1 MLDKDVMGKALRQI
15 LPLHYEPSGQS
26 CGANG
31 MTTPYCV
38 IGCTRGTGLQ
48 IARQLAERGAPVL
61 GVARDPVKAR
71 GLLPA
76 AAEIRAGDV
85 TDPGSLSA
93 ARLGACC
100 AIFFAVDITGGVGG
114 RGFFKPASQIRA
126 VTYEGLVNVVDAAK
140 AAAFTGRFVLVSGM
154 GSELPSFTGR
164 LLNAIKGD
172 LQRNQRD
179 RDAYLQNSGLD
190 WSIGRGGILTDEPG
204 GRVDIRIT
212 PPVHRLSVLRRVAR
226 ADFARALIAAADAPA
241 VSARTFD
248 VFNVPGAPPTDT
260 ELAERLKQLSKSS

>member
-1 MLDKDVMGKALRQI
+1 
-15 LPLHYEPSGQS
+15 
-26 CGANG
+26 
-31 MTTPYCV
+31 MTAPYCV

-48 IARQLAERGAPVL
+48 IARQLAERRTPVL
-61 GVARDPVKAR
+61 GVARDPAKAR
-71 GLLPA
+71 NLLPA
-76 AAEIRAGDV
+76 AVEIRAGDV
-85 TDPGSLSA
+85 TDPGSLRA
-93 ARLGACC
+93 AGLGACR

-140 AAAFTGRFVLVSGM
+140 AAAFTGRFVLLSGM

-164 LLNAIKGD
+164 LLNALKGD

-179 RDAYLQNSGLD
+179 RDAYLRKSGLD

-204 GRVDIRIT
+204 GRADLRIT
-212 PPVHRLSVLRRVAR
+212 PPVHRLSLLRRVAR
-226 ADFARALIAAADAPA
+226 ADFARALIAAVDAPA

-248 VFNVPGAPPTDT
+248 VFNEPGVPPTDT
-260 ELAERLKQLSKSS
+260 ELAERLEQLSKSS

>member
-1 MLDKDVMGKALRQI
+1 
-15 LPLHYEPSGQS
+15 
-26 CGANG
+26 
-31 MTTPYCV
+31 MTIRYCV

-48 IARQLAERGAPVL
+48 IARQLAERGASVL
-61 GVARDPVKAR
+61 GLARDPAKAR
-71 GLLPA
+71 DLLPA
-76 AAEIRAGDV
+76 AVEVRAGDV
-85 TDPGSLSA
+85 IDPGSLRA
-93 ARLGACC
+93 EGLGACR

-140 AAAFTGRFVLVSGM
+140 AAAFAGRFILLSGM

-179 RDAYLQNSGLD
+179 RDAYLRNSGLD

-204 GRVDIRIT
+204 GRADILIT
-212 PPVHRLSVLRRVAR
+212 PPIHRLSVFRRVAR
-226 ADFARALIAAADAPA
+226 ADFARALIAGAEAPA
-241 VSARTFD
+241 ASGRMFD
-248 VFNVPGAPPTDT
+248 VFNAPGSPPTD
-260 ELAERLKQLSKSS
+260 EALGERLKQLRKSF

>member
-1 MLDKDVMGKALRQI
+1 
-15 LPLHYEPSGQS
+15 
-26 CGANG
+26 
-31 MTTPYCV
+31 MTIPYCV

-48 IARQLAERGAPVL
+48 IARQLAQRGASVL
-61 GVARDPVKAR
+61 GLARDPAKAR
-71 GLLPA
+71 DLLPA
-76 AAEIRAGDV
+76 AVEVRAGDV
-85 TDPGSLSA
+85 IDPGSLRA
-93 ARLGACC
+93 EGLGACR

-140 AAAFTGRFVLVSGM
+140 AAAFAGRFILLSGM

-179 RDAYLQNSGLD
+179 RDAYLRNSGLD

-204 GRVDIRIT
+204 GRADILIT
-212 PPVHRLSVLRRVAR
+212 PPIHRLSVFRRVAR
-226 ADFARALIAAADAPA
+226 ADFARALIAAAEAPA
-241 VSARTFD
+241 ASGRMFD
-248 VFNVPGAPPTDT
+248 VFNAPGSPPTD
-260 ELAERLKQLSKSS
+260 EALAERLKQLRKSF